1 LRHIALA
8 LPDKQPQVHA
18 LDYEGRPWFGDSD
31 GTLAVVDSNQ
41 VRKVGVAE
49 GLDIGAIDALH
60 VGPDTIV
67 GSENRENDIS
77 A

>member
-1 LRHIALA
+1 MR
-8 LPDKQPQVHA
+8 D
-18 LDYEGRPWFGDSD
+18 
-31 GTLAVVDSNQ
+31 LAVVDSNQ

-60 VGPDTIV
+60 VGPHTIV